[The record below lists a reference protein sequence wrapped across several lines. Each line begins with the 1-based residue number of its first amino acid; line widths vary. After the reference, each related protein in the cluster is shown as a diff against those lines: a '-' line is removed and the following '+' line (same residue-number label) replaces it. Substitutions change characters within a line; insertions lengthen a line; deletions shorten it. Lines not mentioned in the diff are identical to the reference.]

1 MINHGVQSAS
11 YPYTIQRSVSLTFK
25 IDELIKEEQTMNVT
39 RKVHTVIGELD
50 LQLQSIKKRLRIHLF
65 GIWGWLDVVDGE
77 CVKFGRGVSVTG
89 QSKLYNLYLTF
100 SSKISPFFVIVRS
113 HFHISLSACIS

>member
-50 LQLQSIKKRLRIHLF
+50 LQLRSIKKRLRIHLAF
-65 GIWGWLDVVDGE
+65 GVGWMWWMVN
-77 CVKFGRGVSVTG
+77 VS
-89 QSKLYNLYLTF
+89 NLEEG
-100 SSKISPFFVIVRS
+100 
-113 HFHISLSACIS
+113 